1 MDTYKH
7 GFVVKS
13 QKELEELMGPLGS
26 DGWYNYKDEWADS
39 FVDDMRECIGRPFFG
54 ETFAVT
60 DGIGRGSRVC
70 NVLGWNFDTRWVHE
84 LKRCTFEELI
94 NSNIPFDNVYAV
106 CVPDDIS
113 WRISMRA
120 GLTKDDIDLVSS
132 DVAVALKNTVV
143 PDHSFIYL
151 TSEVVNVI
159 DYLGHLWLPNE
170 LEVLY
175 VEPAKDKV
183 ILNVSGEEYLEKYKG
198 KGLSYRIFGYSDFA
212 EVEYVDMSIFDKI
225 YKSSE
230 SSTQEY
236 AIFADRYVIPLFC
249 FYVKVET
256 EV

>member
-26 DGWYNYKDEWADS
+26 DSWHNRKDEWAVCFTS
-39 FVDDMRECIGRPFFG
+39 EMKEFIGRPFFG
-54 ETFAVT
+54 ESTVVT
-60 DGIGRGSRVC
+60 DKKGRGSSVP
-70 NVLGWNFDTRWVHE
+70 GWLLWRYDTRWVHE

-94 NSNIPFDNVYAV
+94 NSNIPFDKVYAV

-143 PDHSFIYL
+143 PDHSFVYL

-175 VEPAKDKV
+175 VEQ
-183 ILNVSGEEYLEKYKG
+183 N
-198 KGLSYRIFGYSDFA
+198 
-212 EVEYVDMSIFDKI
+212 
-225 YKSSE
+225 
-230 SSTQEY
+230 
-236 AIFADRYVIPLFC
+236 
-249 FYVKVET
+249 
-256 EV
+256 